1 LPGCFVAMLRRRA
14 VMVCATKQHT
24 GKTSVSMALLSKLR
38 DTFGRHGGKVG
49 YMKPVGQEWVEVAE
63 AGAMQR
69 ADKDAALAHQYFG
82 LTDSISCVSPVVIGR
97 GDTKAFLDG
106 TRPDLSDEALAQRL
120 QHAYT
125 TIAAANDFVVVEGT
139 GHCGVGAVLGW
150 NNARVAATLGIDVV
164 LVANGGV
171 GSTFD
176 ELALNVIACR
186 AERANVAGII
196 INKCAPHKVEE
207 VAHYLQRASDRFGW
221 GVPVLACVPY
231 GEDLDRPSVL
241 DLVHQFEGGFSQARY
256 DPSTS
261 SSAVANISSPLG
273 GSASATARIRDTAAT
288 AYTNAVRYAAG
299 YGSGYG
305 SVDIGSEGSS
315 LAGVRRDAWSAA
327 TAEAGSGSAKA
338 AAGEPAAGAVLLAG
352 GEYGHRRFTQYK
364 LVSAS
369 LERFMGSESLV
380 HSGGD
385 AGSPCFVTHISRSD
399 IIHGL
404 LGHQAVMQSR
414 GTAPF
419 EGGLILAGS
428 KDERPQ
434 PFVEDYIRA
443 ATIPILRSNLPVTQT
458 LSAIKDLKP
467 KMQAE
472 DGQRVRQVIDL
483 YAPYL
488 DEAVERLLHGEDA
501 GGRK

>member
-1 LPGCFVAMLRRRA
+1 
-14 VMVCATKQHT
+14 
-24 GKTSVSMALLSKLR
+24 
-38 DTFGRHGGKVG
+38 
-49 YMKPVGQEWVEVAE
+49 
-63 AGAMQR
+63 
-69 ADKDAALAHQYFG
+69 
-82 LTDSISCVSPVVIGR
+82 
-97 GDTKAFLDG
+97 
-106 TRPDLSDEALAQRL
+106 
-120 QHAYT
+120 
-125 TIAAANDFVVVEGT
+125 
-139 GHCGVGAVLGW
+139 
-150 NNARVAATLGIDVV
+150 
-164 LVANGGV
+164 
-171 GSTFD
+171 
-176 ELALNVIACR
+176 
-186 AERANVAGII
+186 
-196 INKCAPHKVEE
+196 
-207 VAHYLQRASDRFGW
+207 
-221 GVPVLACVPY
+221 
-231 GEDLDRPSVL
+231 
-241 DLVHQFEGGFSQARY
+241 
-256 DPSTS
+256 
-261 SSAVANISSPLG
+261 
-273 GSASATARIRDTAAT
+273 
-288 AYTNAVRYAAG
+288 
-299 YGSGYG
+299 
-305 SVDIGSEGSS
+305 
-315 LAGVRRDAWSAA
+315 
-327 TAEAGSGSAKA
+327 
-338 AAGEPAAGAVLLAG
+338 
-352 GEYGHRRFTQYK
+352 
-364 LVSAS
+364 
-369 LERFMGSESLV
+369 V